1 MSFFSEALSPK
12 IVIEALNP
20 DQRRKP
26 QAISVEEKEHKIY
39 GLKTVASNLIR
50 APFRLQASPGY
61 GQFGGTLPISPCTA
75 GWRGAAAC
83 LIAQESRHFLHSFV
97 LSSSNE
103 VVWLDP
109 LWKSKLVCHFLFAS
123 HTLSSFYILPTSVV
137 KVIES
142 RKLSRSVPAATFL
155 VFLIY
160 RFIKQALCLCSPLML
175 PLLHGDI
182 LQVMG
187 VKRGLKR
194 RSYWTCFTQTC
205 SIRPNAQ

>member
-1 MSFFSEALSPK
+1 MIL
-12 IVIEALNP
+12 
-20 DQRRKP
+20 
-26 QAISVEEKEHKIY
+26 
-39 GLKTVASNLIR
+39 SNLLRPPI
-50 APFRLQASPGY
+50 RLQASPGY
-61 GQFGGTLPISPCTA
+61 GQFGRRLPISPCVA
-75 GWRGAAAC
+75 RWC
-83 LIAQESRHFLHSFV
+83 LITRESWHLLHLFV

-109 LWKSKLVCHFLFAS
+109 LWKLKLVYHFPCAS
-123 HTLSSFYILPTSVV
+123 HTLSSFCILPTSVV

-155 VFLIY
+155 AFLIY

>member
-1 MSFFSEALSPK
+1 M
-12 IVIEALNP
+12 
-20 DQRRKP
+20 
-26 QAISVEEKEHKIY
+26 
-39 GLKTVASNLIR
+39 VAPNLIGVQS
-50 APFRLQASPGY
+50 RLHAGPGY
-61 GQFGGTLPISPCTA
+61 GQCGGIFPVSPCVA
-75 GWRGAAAC
+75 GWWGAAVC
-83 LIAQESRHFLHSFV
+83 LIARESQHFPHSFA

-109 LWKSKLVCHFLFAS
+109 LWKLKLVCHFLFAS

-155 VFLIY
+155 AFLIY
-160 RFIKQALCLCSPLML
+160 RFIKRALCLCSPLML

>member
-1 MSFFSEALSPK
+1 MDSKQLLWIQSELWLGCRPP
-12 IVIEALNP
+12 LNKGSLGT
-20 DQRRKP
+20 RRGP
-26 QAISVEEKEHKIY
+26 RV
-39 GLKTVASNLIR
+39 
-50 APFRLQASPGY
+50 
-61 GQFGGTLPISPCTA
+61 A
-75 GWRGAAAC
+75 GWRGLQRARAPGIPSLPA
-83 LIAQESRHFLHSFV
+83 LAR
-97 LSSSNE
+97 SSSDE

-109 LWKSKLVCHFLFAS
+109 LWKLKLVCHFLFAS

-155 VFLIY
+155 AFLIY
-160 RFIKQALCLCSPLML
+160 RCIKQALCLCSPLML

>member
-1 MSFFSEALSPK
+1 MVAP
-12 IVIEALNP
+12 NP
-20 DQRRKP
+20 VRVP
-26 QAISVEEKEHKIY
+26 
-39 GLKTVASNLIR
+39 T
-50 APFRLQASPGY
+50 RLHAGPGC
-61 GQFGGTLPISPCTA
+61 GQFGGIFPVSPCTA
-75 GWRGAAAC
+75 GWWGAAAC
-83 LIAQESRHFLHSFV
+83 LVAWESQHFLNLLV

-109 LWKSKLVCHFLFAS
+109 LWKLKLVCHFLFAS

-155 VFLIY
+155 AFLIY
-160 RFIKQALCLCSPLML
+160 RVIKRALCLCSPLML

-194 RSYWTCFTQTC
+194 RSYWTCFTQIC